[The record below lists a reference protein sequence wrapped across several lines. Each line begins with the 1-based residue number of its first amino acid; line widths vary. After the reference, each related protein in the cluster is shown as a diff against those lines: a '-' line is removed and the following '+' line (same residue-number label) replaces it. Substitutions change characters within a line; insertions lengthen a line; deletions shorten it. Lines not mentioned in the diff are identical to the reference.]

1 METNDNVLTTR
12 TEQHGH
18 QSERDAMD
26 DTPTGAGAPV
36 EANNPIQS
44 IRPLHIF
51 NIVTTPDAKYL
62 TFASKLITETR
73 FKTDEEIHNWLQEH
87 LYDTI
92 LMVSVIVSQ
101 ITMDN
106 K

>member
-1 METNDNVLTTR
+1 METATNVLTKG

-18 QSERDAMD
+18 QSERNAMD

-44 IRPLHIF
+44 IRPIHIF
-51 NIVTTPDAKYL
+51 NIVTTPQKKYL
-62 TFASKLITETR
+62 TFANKLITQET
-73 FKTDEEIHNWLQEH
+73 FQTDEEVEEWINTH
-87 LYDTI
+87 LYDII
-92 LMVSVIVSQ
+92 LMVSVIVTELTKE
-101 ITMDN
+101 I